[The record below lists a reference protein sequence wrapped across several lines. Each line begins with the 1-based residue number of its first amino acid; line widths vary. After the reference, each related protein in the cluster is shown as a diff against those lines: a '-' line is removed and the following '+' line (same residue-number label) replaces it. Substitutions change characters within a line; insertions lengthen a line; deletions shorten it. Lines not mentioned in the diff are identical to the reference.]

1 MKILTNEIKI
11 AITAIIS
18 VVIIYVGVIFLKGLK
33 LFDNSTTYFVEM
45 NDVAGLV
52 ESSEVLANGLNIGVI
67 SSIKYNPEKQNLT
80 LEVDIDPNFRIPKG
94 TTVFVTTS
102 LLAAP
107 KINLKLGANEN
118 GYLNPGDTMYGSP
131 GSDLMSEAAKMI
143 PDIQALIPKLDSILS
158 NVNALTADP
167 ALAASLQNLEYITN
181 NLRTSTDKLNGV
193 LGNDVPRLMANVNGV
208 CSNAQTLTDNLNSID
223 IAGIADNA
231 NKTLANTQSITSNLN
246 SALSSKD
253 NSLGLLLND
262 NSVAL
267 HLDSTVLNA
276 SMLLQDLRE
285 HPKRYVHF
293 SLFGRKEK

>member
-118 GYLNPGDTMYGSP
+118 GYLNPGDTMYGTP

-158 NVNALTADP
+158 NVNALTGDP

>member
-1 MKILTNEIKI
+1 MKLLTNEIKI

-18 VVIIYVGVIFLKGLK
+18 VAIIYVGAIFLKGLK
-33 LFDNSTTYFVEM
+33 LFDNSTTYLVEM
-45 NDVAGLV
+45 DNVAGLV
-52 ESSEVLANGLNIGVI
+52 ESGEVLANGLNIGVI
-67 SSIKYNPEKQNLT
+67 RSIKYNPEKQNLK
-80 LEVDIDPNFRIPKG
+80 LEVDIDPNFQVPKG
-94 TTVFVTTS
+94 TTVFVTS
-102 LLAAP
+102 PMLGAP

-118 GYLNPGDTMYGSP
+118 GFLNPGDTMYGTA

-158 NVNALTADP
+158 NVNALTGDP

-208 CSNAQTLTDNLNSID
+208 CSNAQTLTNNLNSID